1 MAQRSTAPQRR
12 TAARRAAYHARV
24 RTAADSRRRPPQP
37 PRPAAGKPAARKPAS
52 PQEKRRTVQLLVSGA
67 LLVVAIAVK
76 LLMPDVLD
84 RYRTRVLDLLG
95 ADTDFVEVFSAAG
108 RAFSEEGAI
117 GGALTDAYTAV
128 FGSEEVTASP
138 SPTSLSLIHI

>member
-1 MAQRSTAPQRR
+1 M
-12 TAARRAAYHARV
+12 
-24 RTAADSRRRPPQP
+24 
-37 PRPAAGKPAARKPAS
+37 
-52 PQEKRRTVQLLVSGA
+52 VQLLVSGV

-84 RYRTRVLDLLG
+84 RYRARVLDLLG

-128 FGSEEVTASP
+128 FGSGEVTASP
-138 SPTSLSLIHI
+138 SPAMETSSALTASSRSGWASQRL

>member
-1 MAQRSTAPQRR
+1 M
-12 TAARRAAYHARV
+12 
-24 RTAADSRRRPPQP
+24 
-37 PRPAAGKPAARKPAS
+37 
-52 PQEKRRTVQLLVSGA
+52 VQLLVSGV

-84 RYRTRVLDLLG
+84 RYRARVLDLLG

-128 FGSEEVTASP
+128 FGSEVQNKNKQNSE
-138 SPTSLSLIHI
+138 

>member
-12 TAARRAAYHARV
+12 TAARRAAYRARV
-24 RTAADSRRRPPQP
+24 RTTADSRRPPQP

-52 PQEKRRTVQLLVSGA
+52 PQEKRRMVQLLVSGV

-84 RYRTRVLDLLG
+84 RYRARVLDLLG
-95 ADTDFVEVFSAAG
+95 ADTDFVEIG
-108 RAFSEEGAI
+108 RASCRER
-117 GGALTDAYTAV
+117 V
-128 FGSEEVTASP
+128 
-138 SPTSLSLIHI
+138 